1 MIDLDNLIFRSHSC
15 GDLCGQRGLG
25 VTGQKKALQSYREQ
39 FFDRT
44 KEIKS
49 KYLEKGLLNESG
61 AIDMINRVHGLEFVK
76 NEIRLTNE
84 YLTGECDI
92 IEKDF
97 VADVKN
103 SWDLFTFD
111 EAHSTETKDYEW
123 QLRAYMELY
132 DKPKAQL
139 YYCLTNMNH
148 EQLNAILFRMSNAYP
163 DNDLPDLLAIRVVK
177 NAIFDID
184 DFHLF
189 LEKASINRNNVAK
202 EIDKFVHIPEK
213 DRVVKFELDRDK
225 TKTDF
230 LYSRIKEARQ
240 FLKTKFQ

>member
-61 AIDMINRVHGLEFVK
+61 AIDMINRVHGLNFVK

-139 YYCLTNMNH
+139 YYCLTDMS
-148 EQLNAILFRMSNAYP
+148 EMQLLTELERKANYYGG
-163 DNDLPDLLAIRVVK
+163 DLPDLIAIRMVK
-177 NAIFDID
+177 NAVFDKD
-184 DFHLF
+184 KFHQF
-189 LEKASINRNNVAK
+189 LEQAPIDRIKVAK

-213 DRVVKFELDRDK
+213 DRVVKFELDRDQ